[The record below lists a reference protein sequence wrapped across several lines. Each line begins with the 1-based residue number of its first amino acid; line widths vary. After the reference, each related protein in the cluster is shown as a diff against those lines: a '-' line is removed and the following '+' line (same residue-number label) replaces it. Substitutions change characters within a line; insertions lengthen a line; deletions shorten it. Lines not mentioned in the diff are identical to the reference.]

1 DFLEAEIWEY
11 KSKRKPK
18 SLHSSSYENIP
29 KSVEKTTDGKY
40 PSKRSRNKKRTIVP
54 KEKAK
59 DPEMCLG
66 ETDNKVSVASNQDS
80 SCGDG
85 TQQSQDKE
93 TTPRKR
99 SKTHKNQVS
108 PKIRPVYDG
117 HCPNCQM
124 PFSSLLGQTPRW
136 HVFECLDSPPDSE
149 IECPDGLLCT
159 STIPSHYKK
168 YTHLLLAQSRASH
181 SPFSS
186 PAHRS
191 SDSFTETNSHFPCN
205 PEEGW
210 SLYQKE
216 VKNLNVSTDALLVT
230 QCLRKSQS
238 PTETNKK
245 ISSSTNSQTSQQA
258 PQFTEFVNNGKVG
271 VGLPLAEEL
280 GSQNSS
286 EHINL
291 PWPENDLSDCEIS
304 YSPLRTDEE
313 SFDGDEELAES
324 QQELFFTE
332 SSKDGSLGEDDNSFT
347 LVKFHSPLDQKENG
361 SEVNSLTQD
370 KYSEELNKCSTL
382 NDCPIRVQNERVI
395 LCDDP
400 SSPNGDF
407 LSFPPALVEGPISSY
422 LVAKAKA
429 DEPELLSSQS
439 NKQKQVVEESAVYN
453 QISLPLFKSKMSK
466 PFESRGEGCLSFQP
480 TQNKIRESPSKN
492 FSAKNDANTKCSRRR
507 ACDGMLDSNVSKT
520 QKFSSAPAAAN
531 PLKIPPACCTSNAVH
546 ASAKAMKQMDIGV
559 YFGLPPKKKEEQVRG
574 ESTLEAM
581 TSNPNQKRSQRCKR
595 KAEISLSDLEF
606 DAQNLN
612 ESQLS
617 VELSSPRSQHQRKRC
632 KKSDS
637 LQEGAYKK
645 RSGRLS
651 NTESEAVNLRK
662 DIAAC
667 GRPWRGNMKIPEP
680 YKMRE
685 IRRRTCPFYK
695 KIPGTGFA
703 VDAFQ
708 YGQVEG
714 CTAYFLTH
722 FHSDHYAGLSK
733 HFTFPIY
740 CSEIT
745 GNLLKSKLH
754 VQEQYIH
761 PLPMDTKCRVNGIDV
776 VLLDANHCPGAAM
789 ILFYLP
795 NGNVVLHT
803 GDFRANP
810 SMERS
815 FLAGQKVHTLY
826 LDTTYCSPEYSFP
839 SQQEVIQF
847 AINTAFEAVTLNPRA
862 LVVCGT
868 YSIGKEKVFL
878 AIADVLGSKVGMSQE
893 KYKTLQ
899 CLNIPEIKSLITTDM
914 CSSLVHLLPMMQINF
929 KVSIQE
935 KMCPSRMSWKKG
947 LQNHLEKCGRK
958 YDQILAFRPTGWT
971 HSNKFTSVSD
981 IIPQTKG
988 NISIYGIPYSE
999 HSSYKEMK
1007 RFVQWLKPQKIIPT
1021 VNVGTLES
1029 RRTMEKYFNEW
1040 KLEAGLDLE
1049 KDSGSATQLRRL
1061 LGGIFTRGHQGELG
1075 TQGKDATIQLLPA
1088 AYAKS
1093 TWELEHRAFVPA
1105 VTDTWAQ
1112 RAQACVPGSLRAVRP
1127 VKPVKGSRALRLPE
1141 WTVTQA
1147 QRLIHLRNPDQVGW
1161 SVVDSSRTVTMA
1173 PGHR

>member
-1 DFLEAEIWEY
+1 MLEDTVLEEDIWEY
-11 KSKRKPK
+11 KSKRKLK
-18 SLHSSSYENIP
+18 SVLSSSSENIP
-29 KSVEKTTDGKY
+29 KSVGKATDGKY
-40 PSKRSRNKKRTIVP
+40 PSKRNRSKKRTVVA

-59 DPEMCLG
+59 DPEVCLG
-66 ETDNKVSVASNQDS
+66 DTDNEVSVASSQDS

-93 TTPRKR
+93 TTPGKR
-99 SKTHKNQVS
+99 CKTHKNQVS
-108 PKIRPVYDG
+108 PKVRPVYDG

-136 HVFECLDSPPDSE
+136 HVFECLDSPPVSE
-149 IECPDGLLCT
+149 TECPDGLLCT

-168 YTHLLLAQSRASH
+168 YTHLLLAQSRASN

-191 SDSFTETNSHFPCN
+191 ADSFTEPNSHFPYN

-210 SLYQKE
+210 SLYQKQT
-216 VKNLNVSTDALLVT
+216 KNLNVSTDALLVT
-230 QCLRKSQS
+230 QCLRNSQS

-258 PQFTEFVNNGKVG
+258 PHFTEFVNNGKLG
-271 VGLPLAEEL
+271 VGLLLDEEL

-291 PWPENDLSDCEIS
+291 PLPENDLSNCEIS
-304 YSPLRTDEE
+304 YSPLQSDEE

-324 QQELFFTE
+324 QQEMFFTE
-332 SSKDGSLGEDDNSFT
+332 SSKDGSLGENDNSFT
-347 LVKFHSPLDQKENG
+347 SVKLHGPLDQKENCPK
-361 SEVNSLTQD
+361 VNSLTHN
-370 KYSEELNKCSTL
+370 KYSEELYKCSLL
-382 NDCPIRVQNERVI
+382 NDSSPGRFQNERI
-395 LCDDP
+395 IICDD
-400 SSPNGDF
+400 SATSNGDF
-407 LSFPPALVEGPISSY
+407 LLFPPALVEGPISSY
-422 LVAKAKA
+422 PAAKAKA
-429 DEPELLSSQS
+429 DKPELLSSQS
-439 NKQKQVVEESAVYN
+439 NKQKQVVEESGAHN

-466 PFESRGEGCLSFQP
+466 SFESQGEGCLSFHP

-492 FSAKNDANTKCSRRR
+492 FNAKNDANTEYICRR
-507 ACDGMLDSNVSKT
+507 ALDGMLDSKVSKT
-520 QKFSSAPAAAN
+520 QKFSSAPAAAK
-531 PLKIPPACCTSNAVH
+531 PLKIPPSSPTSNA
-546 ASAKAMKQMDIGV
+546 AQPSAKAMKQMDIGV
-559 YFGLPPKKKEEQVRG
+559 YFGLPPKKKEEKMPG
-574 ESTLEAM
+574 KSALEAVN
-581 TSNPNQKRSQRCKR
+581 SSPNQKRSRQCKR
-595 KAEISLSDLEF
+595 KAEKSLSDLEF
-606 DAQNLN
+606 DSQNLN

-617 VELSSPRSQHQRKRC
+617 VELSSPRSQHQRKRR

-637 LQEGAYKK
+637 LQEGAYQKK
-645 RSGRLS
+645 SGHLI
-651 NTESEAVNLRK
+651 NTESEAVNLSK
-662 DIAAC
+662 DIPAP
-667 GRPWRGNMKIPEP
+667 GRRWRGKTKIPEP
-680 YKMRE
+680 YNMRE
-685 IRRRTCPFYK
+685 IRKRTCPFYK
-695 KIPGTGFA
+695 KIPGTGFT

-708 YGQVEG
+708 YGPVEG

-733 HFTFPIY
+733 HFTLPVY

-761 PLPMDTKCRVNGIDV
+761 PLPMDTKCTVNGISV
-776 VLLDANHCPGAAM
+776 VLLDANHCPGAVM

-795 NGNVVLHT
+795 NGHVILHT
-803 GDFRANP
+803 GDFRADP

-878 AIADVLGSKVGMSQE
+878 AIADVLGSKVGMSRE

-914 CSSLVHLLPMMQINF
+914 GSSLVHLLPMMQINF
-929 KVSIQE
+929 K
-935 KMCPSRMSWKKG
+935 G
-947 LQNHLEKCGRK
+947 LQSHLEKCGRK
-958 YDQILAFRPTGWT
+958 YNQILAFRPTGWT

-1007 RFVQWLKPQKIIPT
+1007 RFVQWLKPQQIIPT

-1029 RRTMEKYFNEW
+1029 RRTMENYFKEW
-1040 KLEAGLDLE
+1040 KLEAG
-1049 KDSGSATQLRRL
+1049 
-1061 LGGIFTRGHQGELG
+1061 
-1075 TQGKDATIQLLPA
+1075 
-1088 AYAKS
+1088 Y
-1093 TWELEHRAFVPA
+1093 
-1105 VTDTWAQ
+1105 
-1112 RAQACVPGSLRAVRP
+1112 
-1127 VKPVKGSRALRLPE
+1127 
-1141 WTVTQA
+1141 
-1147 QRLIHLRNPDQVGW
+1147 
-1161 SVVDSSRTVTMA
+1161 
-1173 PGHR
+1173 